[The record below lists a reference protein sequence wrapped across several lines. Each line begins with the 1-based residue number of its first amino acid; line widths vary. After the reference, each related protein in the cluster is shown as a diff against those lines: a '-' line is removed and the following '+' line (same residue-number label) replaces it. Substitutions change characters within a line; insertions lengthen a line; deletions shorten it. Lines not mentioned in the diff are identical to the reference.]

1 MAQNISEIKNKGVL
15 KVELSKMK
23 KIISGTVSAV
33 MIAASFP
40 LSSSAA
46 DVKIDLGSVTGSNV
60 GGGWGGNGGM
70 TWGGNGGGMDWSGF
84 AGGFDNA
91 GANIGADAGSQ
102 GNDHDYNDFGRQLG
116 FRKAQQQDQERYA
129 HNCTERRREE
139 QSVQG
144 REEVVYV

>member
-1 MAQNISEIKNKGVL
+1 M
-15 KVELSKMK
+15 ELSKMK

-70 TWGGNGGGMDWSGF
+70 TWGGNGGMDWSGF
-84 AGGFDNA
+84 AGGFDNQ
-91 GANIGADAGSQ
+91 GANIGSDAGSG
-102 GNDHDYNDFGRQLG
+102 GN
-116 FRKAQQQDQERYA
+116 AQSGLNAKIKGDMPTTVPNGAEKSSQCNVE
-129 HNCTERRREE
+129 
-139 QSVQG
+139 
-144 REEVVYV
+144 